1 MNVLYASQCQA
12 APTNPASGKFSKTT
26 FSPQFPQPLCPQLLV
41 SSRGCT
47 WTTQLMSA
55 GWQTV
60 FSIGLNRCPLHLL
73 PDNRHSVGWSSAGC
87 RLISDISLSHS
98 ECLRFTFPKSA
109 LSVIIGDK
117 SILPG
122 RNHLTWLLWGKK
134 NVHLGVCFYLFT
146 FLNNRTFSGLSS
158 DLTIYK
164 RSIETSL

>member
-1 MNVLYASQCQA
+1 MFYTPPSAKLRP
-12 APTNPASGKFSKTT
+12 PTLPVVN
-26 FSPQFPQPLCPQLLV
+26 SPKQHFLPNSPNHSALNYWFPV
-41 SSRGCT
+41 WRGCT

-122 RNHLTWLLWGKK
+122 QNHLTWLLWGKK
-134 NVHLGVCFYLFT
+134 K
-146 FLNNRTFSGLSS
+146 RTFRCVFLS
-158 DLTIYK
+158 LHFLK
-164 RSIETSL
+164 